1 VREALL
7 EARDLGLSFDGG
19 PDFLKGLS
27 LSLGEGE
34 LVVLAGKNGSGK
46 SLLCR
51 ILAGLIEPD
60 SGEVLFGGKRLLS
73 YPGSPALRVGYVF
86 EDARLETL
94 GERVLDDAIF
104 GPANVGLGRREAE
117 AKARGALELVGL
129 SGKEDYF
136 VSSLSGGEMRRL
148 ALAGILALG
157 PAVLIL
163 DEPFANLDLP
173 GVRAVLRLIVG
184 LKESGKALLVA
195 THELEKIL
203 GLADRLLVM
212 DGGKLVLA
220 GAPEAVLAQ
229 GVSAYGL
236 RDPLLAPASVRE
248 LSWLD

>member
-1 VREALL
+1 VKDQLL
-7 EARDLGLSFDGG
+7 EARNLRLSFDGG
-19 PDFLKGLS
+19 PLFLKDAS
-27 LSLGEGE
+27 LSLEAGE

-46 SLLCR
+46 SLLCK
-51 ILAGLIEPD
+51 LLSGLIEPD
-60 SGEVLFGGKRLLS
+60 SGEVLFGGKKLLS

-94 GERVLDDAIF
+94 GDRVLDDAIF
-104 GPANVGLGRREAE
+104 GPANIGLNKKEALAKGRE
-117 AKARGALELVGL
+117 ALELVGL
-129 SGKEDYF
+129 AGKEDSY
-136 VSSLSGGEMRRL
+136 VYSLSGGEMRRL

-173 GVRAVLRLIVG
+173 GVRSVLRLIVE
-184 LKESGKALLVA
+184 LRSSGKALLVA

-212 DGGKLVLA
+212 DDGELVLA
-220 GAPEAVLAQ
+220 GSPEAILAQ
-229 GVSAYGL
+229 GVDAYGL
-236 RDPLLAPASVRE
+236 RDPLRSPSSVRE

>member
-1 VREALL
+1 MKSRLL
-7 EARDLGLSFDGG
+7 EARNLRLSFEGG
-19 PDFLKGLS
+19 PPFLKGAS
-27 LSLGEGE
+27 LSLDAGE

-46 SLLCR
+46 SLLCK
-51 ILAGLIEPD
+51 LLSGLIEPE
-60 SGEVLFGGKRLLS
+60 SGEVLFEGRGLLS

-94 GERVLDDAIF
+94 GDRVLDDAIF
-104 GPANVGLGRREAE
+104 GPANVGLRRGEAEGKAREAL
-117 AKARGALELVGL
+117 GLVGL
-129 SGKEDYF
+129 SGKEDAF

-173 GVRAVLRLIVG
+173 GVRSVLRLIVE
-184 LKESGKALLVA
+184 LKASGKALLVA

-212 DGGKLVLA
+212 DGGELVLE
-220 GAPEAVLAQ
+220 GSPEAILAQ

-236 RDPLLAPASVRE
+236 RDPLRAPASVRE